1 VKNSGVAIASLV
13 LGILIFLTCGITAI
27 PAVICGIIALVKI
40 SGSDGS
46 LKGKGMAITGL
57 ALSAVSIVL
66 LPVISMLMA
75 ILMPILMPAMT
86 SAKSVAY
93 RTVCESNMHGLAIA
107 MMVYANDY
115 DNRVPTADE
124 WCDLLIQEADVSSAS
139 FLCPSAPDGTCTY
152 ALNKNLVTLDV
163 SATTVVMFECPPG
176 WNQVGGPELLTTEY
190 HQGEGCNIAFAD
202 GTVEFVEAAM
212 LEQLDW
218 GEKSNE

>member
-1 VKNSGVAIASLV
+1 
-13 LGILIFLTCGITAI
+13 
-27 PAVICGIIALVKI
+27 
-40 SGSDGS
+40 
-46 LKGKGMAITGL
+46 
-57 ALSAVSIVL
+57 
-66 LPVISMLMA
+66 
-75 ILMPILMPAMT
+75 MPALG
-86 SAKSVAY
+86 KLKLVAE
-93 RTVCESNMHGLAIA
+93 RVVCETNMKGLSTA

-115 DNRVPTADE
+115 NDALPTGDE
-124 WCDLLIQEADVSSAS
+124 WCDLLIQEADVSSIS
-139 FLCPSAPDGTCTY
+139 FRCPSAPEGTCTY